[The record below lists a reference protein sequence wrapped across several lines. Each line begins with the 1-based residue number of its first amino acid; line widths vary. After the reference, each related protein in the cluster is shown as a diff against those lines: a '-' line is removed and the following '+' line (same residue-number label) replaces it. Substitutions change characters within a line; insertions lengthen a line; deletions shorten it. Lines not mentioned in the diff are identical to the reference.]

1 LKYTCSIFKEPVLL
15 FEFNFSSSLKMKSSV
30 TGDKSW
36 EIYLLENELLYEF
49 QSGFR
54 TSYSTDTCLIHLFD
68 HIKSHTVKYTVMIM
82 LDLQK
87 AFDTVEHEILCNK
100 LKVMGIRSTKWFLS
114 YLTDRKQNVS
124 ANGMFFL
131 MFQTNN

>member
-1 LKYTCSIFKEPVLL
+1 MEAILKL
-15 FEFNFSSSLKMKSSV
+15 
-30 TGDKSW
+30 

-68 HIKSHTVKYTVMIM
+68 HIKRHTVKYTVMIM

-100 LKVMGIRSTKWFLS
+100 LKVM
-114 YLTDRKQNVS
+114 
-124 ANGMFFL
+124 ANMYPSNKMF
-131 MFQTNN
+131 